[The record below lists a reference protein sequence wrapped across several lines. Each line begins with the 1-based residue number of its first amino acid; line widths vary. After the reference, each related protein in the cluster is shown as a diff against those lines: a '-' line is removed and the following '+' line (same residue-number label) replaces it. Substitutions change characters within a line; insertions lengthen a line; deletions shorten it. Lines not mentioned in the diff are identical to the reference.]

1 MDRGGNLVFAFFFN
15 FDSNMSTKAILL
27 LQDGKV
33 FHGYAAGKIG
43 TTSGEI
49 CFNTSMTGYQ
59 EVFTDP
65 SYHRQILVS
74 TNVHIGNYGIS
85 AQDQESSSIKIAGL
99 VVRNFSKPF
108 SRNQAQNNLEDYFI
122 QNNLVAITGVDTRSL
137 VNHLRKSGSMNA
149 ILSSETTD
157 LAVLQ
162 EMLNRVPDMEGLNLV
177 PEVTAKEG
185 DLRGSGN
192 SIKVAMLDYGFKSNI
207 AEELVHRG
215 CEVKIF
221 PANASEAEILD
232 YQPAGLMLS
241 NGPGDPATM
250 DDEVLVI
257 QKLVNKK
264 IPTFG
269 ICLGHQL
276 LGRAFGISTYKMKF
290 GHRGI
295 NQPVLNKITGLS
307 EITSQ
312 NHGFALNRMDIE
324 QNSKILLTHV
334 NLNDDSVEGIQ
345 HQELPAFSVQFHPE
359 SNPGPH
365 DSKYLFD
372 QFVNLIKNK

>member
-1 MDRGGNLVFAFFFN
+1 MKNN
-15 FDSNMSTKAILL
+15 AILL
-27 LQDGKV
+27 LQDGTV
-33 FHGYAAGKIG
+33 FHGFSAGKIG

-65 SYHRQILVS
+65 SYHRQILVA
-74 TNVHIGNYGIS
+74 TNVHIGNYGV
-85 AQDQESSSIKIAGL
+85 AATDQESSSIKIAGL

-108 SRNQAQNNLEDYFI
+108 SRTIADHDLEEYFI
-122 QNNLVAITGVDTRSL
+122 SNNLVAITGVDTRAL

-149 ILSSETTD
+149 ILSSETVD
-157 LAVLQ
+157 VKILKSKLS
-162 EMLNRVPDMEGLNLV
+162 EVPNMEGLNLV
-177 PEVTAKEG
+177 PEVTGKEG
-185 DLRGSGN
+185 DLRGKGN
-192 SIKVAMLDYGFKSNI
+192 PIKVAMIDFGFKSNI
-207 AEELVHRG
+207 ADELVQRG

-221 PANASEAEILD
+221 QSNSTAKEILD
-232 YQPAGLMLS
+232 YQPMGLMLS
-241 NGPGDPATM
+241 NGPGDPGTM
-250 DDEVLVI
+250 DAEVGEINQLVS
-257 QKLVNKK
+257 QK

-276 LGRAFGISTYKMKF
+276 LGRSFGISTYKMKF

-295 NQPVLNKITGLS
+295 NQPVLNLQTGLS

-312 NHGFALNRMDIE
+312 NHGFALNREEIE
-324 QNSKILLTHV
+324 TNPHVELTHI
-334 NLNDDSVEGIQ
+334 NLNDDSVEGIK
-345 HQELPAFSVQFHPE
+345 HKEFPAFSVQYHPE

-372 QFVNLIKNK
+372 QFVNLLKN

>member
-1 MDRGGNLVFAFFFN
+1 MK
-15 FDSNMSTKAILL
+15 TKAILL
-27 LQDGKV
+27 LQDGTI
-33 FHGYAAGKIG
+33 FHGYSAGKIG

-65 SYHRQILVS
+65 SYHRQILVA
-74 TNVHIGNYGIS
+74 TNVHIGNYGVAS
-85 AQDQESSSIKIAGL
+85 SDQESSSIKIAGL

-108 SRNQAQNNLEDYFI
+108 SRNMADQDLEDYFI
-122 QNNLVAITGVDTRSL
+122 SNNLVAITGVDTRAL
-137 VNHLRKSGSMNA
+137 VNHLRKAGSMNA

-157 LAVLQ
+157 VPTLQ
-162 EMLNRVPDMEGLNLV
+162 AKLQNVPNMEGLNLV
-177 PEVTAKEG
+177 PEVTGKEG
-185 DLRGSGN
+185 EMVGQGN
-192 SIKVAMLDYGFKSNI
+192 PIRVAMIDFGFKANI
-207 AEELVHRG
+207 AEELVERG

-221 PANASEAEILD
+221 PAHSTAKEILN
-232 YQPAGLMLS
+232 YQPKGLMLS
-241 NGPGDPATM
+241 NGPGDPGTM
-250 DDEVLVI
+250 DSEVGEISQLVS
-257 QKLVNKK
+257 QK

-276 LGRAFGISTYKMKF
+276 LGRSFGISTYKMKF

-295 NQPVLNKITGLS
+295 NQPVLNLQTGLS

-312 NHGFALNRMDIE
+312 NHGFALNREEIE
-324 QNSKILLTHV
+324 TNPHVELTHI
-334 NLNDDSVEGIQ
+334 NLNDDSVEGIK
-345 HQELPAFSVQFHPE
+345 HKEFPAFSVQYHPE

-372 QFVNLIKNK
+372 QFVSLLKK